1 MANLDKLG
9 NAKTT
14 RFSRRGM
21 LAIAALVLLGLLP
34 FLSILLSGNVVF
46 ASDQIGSPA
55 WKFLFESLRHFEF
68 PLWNPYLLA
77 GMPTLDAGFGD
88 GAYLPFL
95 ILGMF
100 VPVTFLV
107 TISFVL
113 HVLVAGVT
121 AYILLR
127 RFFHLER
134 LAAVALAS
142 AYMLN
147 TNFISHIHAGHTGKF
162 YIMAWLPL
170 SLFCLLR
177 SLSTKASWHHLLG
190 LALTISLFIS
200 TSHLQFTY
208 YVLMGYFL
216 LWVFKSYGWVRSKQ
230 YRALIAGA
238 GKFWLPILLG
248 IGLAFPIFY
257 PPIQYNKE
265 FSVRGQGDKQTF
277 EHATSWSMHPE
288 EAMSLIVPEFTG
300 LNEQYWGRNP
310 FKLNSEYPGLVIVFL
325 GVFGLV
331 AFRRKWFWFWASLGM
346 LSVLFALGADTPV
359 FQLFYAIVPGIKNFR
374 APSMMVFWLVNALLM
389 MSAQTLVLL
398 FKEVPALKAE
408 DKARFT
414 KKLLMFGFG
423 SAGFLLV
430 CGLASSSVLEIWN
443 ALVDASSIANFSRQS
458 ANASS
463 FGRGALMSAVLL
475 SALVAGIW
483 KFGIKVSRPGILSIL
498 LLAIVCIDLYWRNSH
513 FLMGYEPE
521 RFFPHQAAVDF
532 LQGQKEP
539 MRVFGLP
546 GAYERNYMQYFKV
559 ATVDGFVDN
568 QNRIYSDFRGS
579 STQPNS
585 NLMANLIQNSDGSV
599 SGNVFLDMLNVKY
612 LAYLTPNEPGLHLAE
627 NHSSLPHAW
636 FVKHWEMRPD
646 SLTLDAIKEP
656 SFDPKK
662 FAFVSSLTPVPGI
675 QQKEESTPTD
685 TSSPEPSLESAP
697 VISRTSYSYNRT
709 VYEIKNAVSGLVILS
724 EVYFPHWKVSVDGK
738 PTPLLRVNYGLQGL
752 ALEPGSHRV
761 EIKYQSPWIKNGFAV
776 FGLSLVLLIAGLV
789 GFNRTTKSARL
800 ER

>member
-1 MANLDKLG
+1 MANLNKLG
-9 NAKTT
+9 NAQTT

-21 LAIAALVLLGLLP
+21 VAIAALILLGLLP

-68 PLWNPYLLA
+68 PLWNPYLLS

-113 HVLVAGVT
+113 HVFVAGVT

-134 LAAVALAS
+134 LAAVALAA

-170 SLFCLLR
+170 SLFFLLR
-177 SLSTKASWHHLLG
+177 SLSAKARWHHLLG

-216 LWVFKSYGWVRSKQ
+216 LWVFKSYGWIRSKQ
-230 YRALIAGA
+230 YGVLIAGA

-248 IGLAFPIFY
+248 VGLAFPIFY
-257 PPIQYNKE
+257 PPIQYNKA

-310 FKLNSEYPGLVIVFL
+310 FKLNSEYPGLVILFL
-325 GVFGLV
+325 GVFGLI
-331 AFRRKWFWFWASLGM
+331 AFRRKWFWFWTSLGI
-346 LSVLFALGADTPV
+346 LSILFALGANTPV
-359 FQLFYAIVPGIKNFR
+359 FHLFYAIVPGIKNFR
-374 APSMMVFWLVNALLM
+374 APSMMVFWLVCALLM

-408 DKARFT
+408 EKSRLT
-414 KKLLMFGFG
+414 KKLLLFGFG
-423 SAGFLLV
+423 AAGLLLI
-430 CGLASSSVLEIWN
+430 CGLAASSILETWN
-443 ALVDASSIANFSRQS
+443 ALVDASSIANFSKQS

-463 FGRGALMSAVLL
+463 FGRGALMNAFMLA
-475 SALVAGIW
+475 ALVTGIW
-483 KFGIKVSRPGILSIL
+483 KFGIKNSQPGFLSVL
-498 LLAIVCIDLYWRNSH
+498 LLAIVCIDLYWRNSN

-521 RFFPHQAAVDF
+521 RFFPHQDAVDF

-546 GAYERNYMQYFKV
+546 GAYDRGYLQYFKIT
-559 ATVDGFVDN
+559 AVDGFVDN
-568 QNRIYSDFRGS
+568 ENRIYRDYRGNNE
-579 STQPNS
+579 QPN
-585 NLMANLIQNSDGSV
+585 QNFMTHLNQNTDGSV

-612 LAYLTPNEPGLHLAE
+612 LAYRTPTEPGLHLAE
-627 NHSSLPHAW
+627 NRSALPRAW
-636 FVKHWEMRPD
+636 FVERWEMGLD
-646 SLTLDAIKEP
+646 SLILDSIKSP
-656 SFDPKK
+656 TFDPKN
-662 FAFVSSLTPVPGI
+662 FAFVSSETPVLDI
-675 QQKEESTPTD
+675 QSKQKAVLAD
-685 TSSPEPSLESAP
+685 SSSLPPSKAP
-697 VISRTSYSYNRT
+697 VTLISRKSLSSNRT
-709 VYEIKNAVSGLVILS
+709 LYDVDNSTSGLMVLS
-724 EVYFPHWKVSVDGK
+724 EVYFPHWQVSVDGK
-738 PTPLLRVNYGLQGL
+738 PTPLLRVNFALQGL
-752 ALEPGSHRV
+752 ALNAGHHQV
-761 EIKYQSPWIKNGFAV
+761 ELKYQSPWINKSFVV
-776 FGLSLVLLIAGLV
+776 FGLSLIGLIGSLV
-789 GFNRTTKSARL
+789 AFRLTGGFAR
-800 ER
+800 RKR